1 MSRTHYFFKEPALY
15 NHENR
20 IPEILL
26 VEDNPDDVLLITE
39 AFKESSIMTHLNVV
53 GDGEETLDYLNRKG
67 KYAGAVAPDFIILDL
82 NLPRMDGRTFLK
94 RIKSENLFKSIPII
108 VLTSSR
114 SDLDI
119 REVWALN
126 ANCYI
131 VKPSDLDGYIETVK
145 KIRDFWTTVVVL
157 PPKPSAVA

>member
-1 MSRTHYFFKEPALY
+1 LY
-15 NHENR
+15 NDIKKR
-20 IPEILL
+20 ISEILL

-39 AFKESSIMTHLNVV
+39 AFKENNVRTHLNTV
-53 GDGEETLDYLNRKG
+53 GDGEEALNYLNQTG
-67 KYAGAVAPDFIILDL
+67 KYTGAAAPDFIILDL
-82 NLPRMDGRTFLK
+82 NLPRMDGRDFLR
-94 RIKSENLFKSIPII
+94 RIKEENLFKSIPII

-131 VKPSDLDGYIETVK
+131 VKPLDMDGYIETVK
-145 KIRDFWTTVVVL
+145 KIRDFWTTVVAL
-157 PPKPSAVA
+157 PSKPVAVA

>member
-1 MSRTHYFFKEPALY
+1 MY
-15 NHENR
+15 NHAEKR
-20 IPEILL
+20 ISEILL

-39 AFKESSIMTHLNVV
+39 AFKENSLRTHLNVV
-53 GDGEETLDYLNRKG
+53 GDGDKALDYLNRRG
-67 KYAGAVAPDFIILDL
+67 PYAGAAAPDFIILDL
-82 NLPRMDGRTFLK
+82 NLPRMDGRAFLK
-94 RIKSENLFKSIPII
+94 RIKEENLFKSIPII

-131 VKPSDLDGYIETVK
+131 VKPSDMDGYIETVK
-145 KIRDFWTTVVVL
+145 KIRDFWLTLVVL
-157 PPKPSAVA
+157 PPKPNAAA

>member
-1 MSRTHYFFKEPALY
+1 MY
-15 NHENR
+15 NHAEKR
-20 IPEILL
+20 ISEILL

-39 AFKESSIMTHLNVV
+39 AFKENAIKTHLNTV
-53 GDGEETLDYLNRKG
+53 GDGEEALDYLNRKG
-67 KYAGAVAPDFIILDL
+67 KYTGAVAPDFIILDL
-82 NLPRMDGRTFLK
+82 NLPRMDGRAFLK
-94 RIKSENLFKSIPII
+94 RIKEENLFKSIPVI

-131 VKPSDLDGYIETVK
+131 VKPTDMDGYIETVK

-157 PPKPSAVA
+157 PPKPSAAA